1 MGGLS
6 SRGIGYW
13 HHTVTN
19 SISSSSVSWRA
30 LLGVGRFRFLW
41 LGMFV
46 SLFGTGMNHAGVTW
60 YILEQTHSTVAV
72 SLMVVLVTLPGLVVP
87 LIGGVLIDRVDRRYL
102 AITLDVAR
110 GVIVLGVAALAR
122 TPHFNLATLYAM
134 VLLVGM
140 GFAIYWA
147 TSAALVQEIIPREH
161 LVQANAAVLIA
172 VQGGM
177 MSAGAVVGF
186 IYTRAGI
193 SGILGI
199 DGLTYLV
206 SALCLWSLR
215 HGYRMPQRIGQEP
228 PIVEAA
234 APVLGE
240 AVMPPVEEAGTLPP
254 EGVIGR
260 FLAELREGLAYLRA
274 QPRIFAIGLT
284 YACMMA
290 GVISANVIVV
300 ALASDILDAG
310 PRGYGYIEAGWA
322 TGAVLGG
329 LASSTLVRRFSAAT
343 IAILALAML
352 AFGHAL
358 FPFVTVLAAAVVMN
372 AVFGACRALGG
383 IVTQSSIMSAVPQRL
398 MGRTQSAFSTLAT
411 LLQVVMSFVL
421 GWLAHAA
428 SLKVAFLVLGLVY
441 GASVLAAVQARSL
454 ARAEESVQPA
464 S

>member
-1 MGGLS
+1 MA
-6 SRGIGYW
+6 
-13 HHTVTN
+13 N
-19 SISSSSVSWRA
+19 SISTSSLSWRA
-30 LLGVGRFRFLW
+30 LVGIGRFRYLW

-72 SLMVVLVTLPGLVVP
+72 SLMVALVTLPGLVVP

-110 GVIVLGVAALAR
+110 GFIVLGVAALAR

-147 TSAALVQEIIPREH
+147 TSAALVQEIIAREH

-186 IYTRAGI
+186 IYARAGI
-193 SGILGI
+193 SGILMI
-199 DGLTYLV
+199 DGLTYLL
-206 SALCLWSLR
+206 SALCFWSLR
-215 HGYRMPQRIGQEP
+215 HGYRLPQRIGQEP

-234 APVLGE
+234 APVLGQ
-240 AVMPPVEEAGTLPP
+240 AVMPPVEAAETLGP

-290 GVISANVIVV
+290 GVISSNVIVV
-300 ALASDILDAG
+300 ALASDILHAG
-310 PRGYGYIEAGWA
+310 PRGYGYIESGWA
-322 TGAVLGG
+322 AGAVLGG
-329 LASSTLVRRFSAAT
+329 LASNSLVRKLSAAT

-398 MGRTQSAFSTLAT
+398 MGRTQSTFSTIAT

-441 GASVLAAVQARSL
+441 AAAVLAAMQARSL

>member
-1 MGGLS
+1 
-6 SRGIGYW
+6 
-13 HHTVTN
+13 VKN
-19 SISSSSVSWRA
+19 SIPSPPLGWRA

-60 YILEQTHSTVAV
+60 YILEQTQSTLAV

-110 GVIVLGVAALAR
+110 GFIVLGVAALAR

-134 VLLVGM
+134 VLFVGM

-147 TSAALVQEIIPREH
+147 TSAALVQEIIPRDH

-186 IYTRAGI
+186 LYVRAGI
-193 SGILGI
+193 SGILAM
-199 DGLTYLV
+199 DGLTYFV

-215 HGYRMPQRIGQEP
+215 RGYRLPQRLGQEP

-240 AVMPPVEEAGTLPP
+240 AVMPPVGAPEAFERQGLIR
-254 EGVIGR
+254 G

-274 QPRIFAIGLT
+274 QPRVFAIGLT

-300 ALASDILDAG
+300 ALARDILQSG

-322 TGAVLGG
+322 AGAVLGG
-329 LASSTLVRRFSAAT
+329 LASQALVRKFSPASV
-343 IAILALAML
+343 AILALVML

-358 FPFVTVLAAAVVMN
+358 FPFVTVLAAVVVMN

-383 IVTQSSIMSAVPQRL
+383 IVTQSSIMAVVPQRL
-398 MGRTQSAFSTLAT
+398 MGRTQSAFSTIST
-411 LLQVVMSFVL
+411 LMQVVMSFVL
-421 GWLAHAA
+421 GWLAHVA
-428 SLKVAFLVLGLVY
+428 SLKVAFLVLGLIY
-441 GASVLAAVQARSL
+441 GAAVLAAVQARSL
-454 ARAEESVQPA
+454 ARQPD
-464 S
+464 SGEQETLQPV